1 MGRGTSVPW
10 CRGWELTGLGMDVPS
25 EGEGPLGVFVLFL
38 GEWES
43 PRLGGI
49 CPLMVLPLLP
59 EAWAPYPVFSKPRGL
74 RDRDQSTTPGQP
86 PG

>member
-59 EAWAPYPVFSKPRGL
+59 EAWALFSLSQGASGTGTRAPH
-74 RDRDQSTTPGQP
+74 QASPG
-86 PG
+86 